1 MTRKRHIYGINF
13 ILWLSFIAFAAVIIF
28 LTWIFQT
35 MLLRVF
41 FGADM
46 TEELTSVGD
55 KAYGDIGFLMGIPG
69 GEDEINRYLVQ
80 VMNENDL
87 VTAYL
92 LDNSGNIL
100 YPTEVI
106 DPDGYGLVAEPDTAV
121 FRRAVA
127 YLDEAIE
134 DGREFACGLAAVIGG
149 ENYVYIARYPAGRY
163 AVDMNTTGDIY
174 LYVNYSTQLAEAAL
188 SSMRVQLIA
197 IAILVIFLAL
207 VLSALLSLWLT
218 KPIKRIT
225 RAAKRM
231 AGGDFSVN
239 FKGEYSYAEM
249 DALAETLDYAKE
261 EIGKS
266 DSLQKEVLANVT
278 HDLKTPLTMIKAY
291 ASMIQEISGADPEKR
306 AKHTQVIIDESDRL
320 TSLVNDILNISKI
333 RSGMDTLKLSRLNL
347 SDFIRTVLERFEY
360 LTETQGFTIEK
371 DIEAGL
377 YTEADA
383 EKLEQVVY
391 NLVGNAVNYTGEDK
405 KIAVG
410 LHRAEKGEL
419 RFTVTDTGKGI
430 PEEER
435 STIWDRYY
443 RSAETHK
450 RPIKGTGLGLSIVKT
465 ILLRHDFRF
474 GVESEVGKGSTF
486 YVLFPEK

>member
-46 TEELTSVGD
+46 TKELTSVGD
-55 KAYGDIGFLMGIPG
+55 AAYGNIGFLMGIPG

-239 FKGEYSYAEM
+239 FK
-249 DALAETLDYAKE
+249 
-261 EIGKS
+261 EIG
-266 DSLQKEVLANVT
+266 
-278 HDLKTPLTMIKAY
+278 
-291 ASMIQEISGADPEKR
+291 R
-306 AKHTQVIIDESDRL
+306 AHV
-320 TSLVNDILNISKI
+320 
-333 RSGMDTLKLSRLNL
+333 
-347 SDFIRTVLERFEY
+347 
-360 LTETQGFTIEK
+360 
-371 DIEAGL
+371 
-377 YTEADA
+377 
-383 EKLEQVVY
+383 
-391 NLVGNAVNYTGEDK
+391 
-405 KIAVG
+405 
-410 LHRAEKGEL
+410 
-419 RFTVTDTGKGI
+419 
-430 PEEER
+430 
-435 STIWDRYY
+435 
-443 RSAETHK
+443 
-450 RPIKGTGLGLSIVKT
+450 
-465 ILLRHDFRF
+465 
-474 GVESEVGKGSTF
+474 
-486 YVLFPEK
+486 